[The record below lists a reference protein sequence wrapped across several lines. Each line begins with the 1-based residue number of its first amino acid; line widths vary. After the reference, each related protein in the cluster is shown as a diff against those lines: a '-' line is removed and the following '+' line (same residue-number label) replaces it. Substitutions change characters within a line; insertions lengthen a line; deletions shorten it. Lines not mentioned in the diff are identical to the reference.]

1 MNNTLQ
7 QNDYLPWSKYH
18 GQYRIGQ
25 GFSKLLKKLNDN
37 ISENKDINK
46 TEKKNIL
53 LNGSFENIIEEK
65 PVIISLKKYK
75 LPKLIGSLRR
85 KQKST
90 SELIPVSDSEKEEK
104 LEINEASPQILK
116 ITKLKYDDIQNQNI
130 FELNKNKTG
139 RNSDKRNNNINRV
152 QSLPLH

>member
-1 MNNTLQ
+1 M
-7 QNDYLPWSKYH
+7 
-18 GQYRIGQ
+18 
-25 GFSKLLKKLNDN
+25 
-37 ISENKDINK
+37 
-46 TEKKNIL
+46 
-53 LNGSFENIIEEK
+53 
-65 PVIISLKKYK
+65 
-75 LPKLIGSLRR
+75 PKLIGSLRR